1 MHRTNNLKLF
11 FREYSNNCIDLLGRM
26 ICWDCKKRIG
36 LNEALYHPY
45 FYESPKSVFPDE
57 IKVLAKLEFYSKK
70 SSEDASKKKK

>member
-1 MHRTNNLKLF
+1 
-11 FREYSNNCIDLLGRM
+11 M

>member
-1 MHRTNNLKLF
+1 
-11 FREYSNNCIDLLGRM
+11 M
-26 ICWDCKKRIG
+26 ICWDWKKRIG

-57 IKVLAKLEFYSKK
+57 IKVLGKLEFYSKK